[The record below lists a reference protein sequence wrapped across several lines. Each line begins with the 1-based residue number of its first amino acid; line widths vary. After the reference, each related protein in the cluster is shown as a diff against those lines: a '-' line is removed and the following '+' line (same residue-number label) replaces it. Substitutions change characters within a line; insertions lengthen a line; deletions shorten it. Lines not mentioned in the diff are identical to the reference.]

1 MADLPGG
8 AIRSADD
15 SRGRL
20 VAVEHGLLPF
30 RPERTFVV
38 STSDA
43 PVGRGGHV
51 AGCRQLLVLVSGRAA
66 VLLEGPGTGRR
77 RVELAEPGAAVLV
90 AADDYVDYWLEQPG
104 SVVLVLAEQPF
115 RDRGDAD
122 DAEQP

>member
-1 MADLPGG
+1 MADVPGG
-8 AIRSADD
+8 AIRSAGD
-15 SRGRL
+15 SRGQL

-51 AGCRQLLVLVSGRAA
+51 AGCQQLLVLASGRAA
-66 VLLEGPGTGRR
+66 VLLEGPATGRR

-90 AADDYVDYWLEQPG
+90 AADDHVDYWLEQPG
-104 SVVLVLAEQPF
+104 SVLLVLADQPF
-115 RDRGDAD
+115 RDRGGAD
-122 DAEQP
+122 EPEQP